1 MERKKANDYPVKKP
15 MPELTRRG
23 FASAIAGAVCSVGAL
38 RGQSA
43 EPWAGDSVIDCHHHL
58 RSTPEASIAH
68 LDGCRISNALFLTR
82 DVAADRIR
90 AIRAQYPGRFPGWFA
105 ATDITK
111 PGAEEILTNA
121 VKSGASGLGELKF
134 HVEAAGSELR
144 RMYALAAELNV
155 PILIHFQEVPHTPT
169 EGVFATGFRNFEAM
183 LKAYPKTRFIGHAD
197 AFWANISADYANE
210 AAYPTGKIKRGGVTD
225 KLLGDYPNLY
235 GDLSANS
242 GNNAL
247 SRDPEFTPG
256 FLDRHQDKLIFGSD
270 CACSDGKGGGV
281 SQANNP
287 TAARVAGKCVA
298 RETLSLLKR
307 TTSPAV
313 FRKLAWDNAHQTYA
327 LKA

>member
-1 MERKKANDYPVKKP
+1 V
-15 MPELTRRG
+15 PELTRRG
-23 FASAIAGAVCSVGAL
+23 FASAIAGAACSAGAL
-38 RGQSA
+38 HGQA
-43 EPWAGDSVIDCHHHL
+43 TEPWAGDSVVDCHHHL
-58 RSTPEASIAH
+58 RSTAEANITH

-90 AIRAQYPGRFPGWFA
+90 AIRAQYPSRFLGWLA
-105 ATDITK
+105 GTDITK

-121 VKSGASGLGELKF
+121 VKSGASGFGELKF
-134 HVEAAGSELR
+134 HVEAAGPELR

-183 LKAYPKTRFIGHAD
+183 LKAYPKTKFVGHAD
-197 AFWANISADYANE
+197 AFWANISADYANA
-210 AAYPTGKIKRGGVTD
+210 AAYPTGKIKRGGVSD

-247 SRDPEFTPG
+247 SRDPAFTPG
-256 FLDRHQDKLIFGSD
+256 FLERHQDKLIFGSD

-287 TAARVAGKCVA
+287 TAARIAGKCVA

-313 FRKLAWDNAHQTYA
+313 FRKLAWDNARKTYA